1 MPFGARFV
9 GVPLGAPFVVVP
21 WCGLSGVLWVLP
33 VSVSCAGRLGPV
45 PRAFVRAGCSP
56 FARGVR
62 AAVSFLFL
70 SLVFLFC
77 RVAWYFSSP
86 AMWSPCVCVSPALLR
101 PPPVRGAL
109 VPPFGAPARFVRPP
123 FVFGVRFALPVP
135 PPGIGQRHASD
146 FQFISGLLLAL
157 RSHDMQLGE
166 QKQKEEQQKK
176 KSKST
181 ARAKIR
187 SSLIGIHCAFSMP
200 YSMLLL
206 VVVKLRRAVVVE
218 QFLVIFVPFFSAF
231 SVGSVVFRFGRFFS
245 T

>member
-1 MPFGARFV
+1 MVLFV
-9 GVPLGAPFVVVP
+9 TSHVVCV
-21 WCGLSGVLWVLP
+21 CL
-33 VSVSCAGRLGPV
+33 
-45 PRAFVRAGCSP
+45 
-56 FARGVR
+56 
-62 AAVSFLFL
+62 
-70 SLVFLFC
+70 
-77 RVAWYFSSP
+77 RVAGSTPSS
-86 AMWSPCVCVSPALLR
+86 ARLWRVGSPLC
-101 PPPVRGAL
+101 
-109 VPPFGAPARFVRPP
+109 APARFVRPP

-146 FQFISGLLLAL
+146 FQFISGFLLAI

-166 QKQKEEQQKK
+166 QKQKEEKQKK

-218 QFLVIFVPFFSAF
+218 QFLVIFVPYFFGFFGGVSGF
-231 SVGSVVFRFGRFFS
+231 SVRSVFFHLDS
-245 T
+245 KKSRNLTKS